1 MAATET
7 VIIETKPRPAGA
19 AAIRL
24 VYSAPQIGEMPAVL
38 AFEASPEGHAERVVT
53 TYLEVGEARH
63 LEAELH
69 KALEA
74 IDKGNLYDPG
84 QVLPAAA

>member
-1 MAATET
+1 MERTEA
-7 VIIETKPRPAGA
+7 VIETRPRPAGA

-24 VYSAPQIGEMPAVL
+24 VYSAPQVGELPAVL
-38 AFEASPEGHAERVVT
+38 AFEASPEGHADRVVT
-53 TYLEVGEARH
+53 TYLEVDEARH

-69 KALEA
+69 TALEA
-74 IDKGNLYDPG
+74 IDKGNLYDPR

>member
-1 MAATET
+1 MATTET
-7 VIIETKPRPAGA
+7 VIETRPRPAGV

-24 VYSAPQIGEMPAVL
+24 VYSAPQVGEIPAVL
-38 AFEASPEGHAERVVT
+38 VFEASPEGHADRVVT
-53 TYLEVGEARH
+53 TYLEVDEARH

-74 IDKGNLYDPG
+74 IEKGDLYDPG
-84 QVLPAAA
+84 ELLPAAA

>member
-24 VYSAPQIGEMPAVL
+24 VYSAPQVGEMPAVL

>member
-1 MAATET
+1 MARTET
-7 VIIETKPRPAGA
+7 IIETRPRPAGA

-24 VYSAPQIGEMPAVL
+24 VYSAPQVGEMPAVL
-38 AFEASPEGHAERVVT
+38 AFEASPESHADRVVT
-53 TYLEVGEARH
+53 TYLEVDEARH

-74 IDKGNLYDPG
+74 IEKGNLYDPG
-84 QVLPAAA
+84 QFVPAAA